1 MNIASDIFGS
11 SNNNKL
17 PLILERH
24 RKKIFHLREM
34 FSIVFCLQ
42 YKAEL
47 QYRILLIIHPQL
59 LAWLAVLAFFL
70 VAMPELGVTLAVA
83 LICLALFVWGGQ
95 LSTVS

>member
-11 SNNNKL
+11 SNNKKL
-17 PLILERH
+17 PLILEGN
-24 RKKIFHLREM
+24 RKKFIIKIFHLREM

-59 LAWLAVLAFFL
+59 LAWLAGLAG
-70 VAMPELGVTLAVA
+70 AGPP
-83 LICLALFVWGGQ
+83 
-95 LSTVS
+95 